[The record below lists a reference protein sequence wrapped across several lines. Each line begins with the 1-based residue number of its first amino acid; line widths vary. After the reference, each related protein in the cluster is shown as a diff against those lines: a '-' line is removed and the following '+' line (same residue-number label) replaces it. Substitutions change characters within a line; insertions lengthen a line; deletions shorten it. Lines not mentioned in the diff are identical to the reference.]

1 MRERRISLD
10 MWMEKQQQQ
19 QQQQQSLRSSPQ
31 HMLTNSILIQTDDGR
46 KYDSSIQYNRI
57 IDNDQ
62 YTRHHHKST
71 KPVLGLCMVV
81 SMFVILIMSE
91 HFGFSSFPLVV
102 TDSKYNYIRGNKPNM
117 RNSYNNNSSSN
128 SIDDGSINHEGGE
141 YNSSDTIDAFAL
153 TDDDLDDELIG
164 NDDDEE
170 IQQDFSRDNEE
181 DDIDKVDNQQKMKI
195 QTNVTNK
202 DDYNDL
208 KDTDTDIIDEV
219 VKATNQTI
227 VVLKKVANNTMNEFQ
242 EVAANIVNELIAEE
256 GLDNVDIGVHKTNVT
271 GESSLKQN
279 ISDSVSYNI
288 TLNIEDVQSE
298 GSNDTSTRVY
308 TGADDYQRTDI
319 NEDESS
325 EYEDNIDYETDDSKD
340 ENNQYQKAESVKVTD
355 QHDNYRYAAAPNY
368 DDDNT

>member
-1 MRERRISLD
+1 MR
-10 MWMEKQQQQ
+10 MMEKQQQH
-19 QQQQQSLRSSPQ
+19 QQQQSLRSSPQ

-102 TDSKYNYIRGNKPNM
+102 TDSKYNYIRGNKPNIG
-117 RNSYNNNSSSN
+117 NSYNSSISSD
-128 SIDDGSINHEGGE
+128 SIDDGSIAEDSS
-141 YNSSDTIDAFAL
+141 SSDIIDEFAL
-153 TDDDLDDELIG
+153 ADDDLDDELIG

-170 IQQDFSRDNEE
+170 IQQDDSYDNEE
-181 DDIDKVDNQQKMKI
+181 DEIDKVDNQQKMKI
-195 QTNVTNK
+195 QTDVTNK
-202 DDYNDL
+202 GDYIIDL
-208 KDTDTDIIDEV
+208 KDTDADIIDEV
-219 VKATNQTI
+219 VKATNQPI

-256 GLDNVDIGVHKTNVT
+256 GIDNVDIGVHKTNVT
-271 GESSLKQN
+271 GESSSKQN
-279 ISDSVSYNI
+279 IKDSVSYND
-288 TLNIEDVQSE
+288 TLNIDDEQSE
-298 GSNDTSTRVY
+298 GSYDTSTRVY
-308 TGADDYQRTDI
+308 TGADDYQRTNI
-319 NEDESS
+319 NEDESG
-325 EYEDNIDYETDDSKD
+325 EHEDNIDYETDDLKD
-340 ENNQYQKAESVKVTD
+340 ENNQYQKVESVKVVTD

>member
-1 MRERRISLD
+1 MRERRTSIE
-10 MWMEKQQQQ
+10 MRK

-71 KPVLGLCMVV
+71 KPVLGLCLVV

-102 TDSKYNYIRGNKPNM
+102 TDSKYNYIRGNKPNIG
-117 RNSYNNNSSSN
+117 NSYNSNSSSY
-128 SIDDGSINHEGGE
+128 SIDHGSINHEGGE
-141 YNSSDTIDAFAL
+141 YNSSDIIDALILA
-153 TDDDLDDELIG
+153 DDDLDDELIG

-170 IQQDFSRDNEE
+170 IQQNDSYDEE
-181 DDIDKVDNQQKMKI
+181 NDIDKVDNQQKIKI
-195 QTNVTNK
+195 QTNVTK
-202 DDYNDL
+202 KGDIIDL

-256 GLDNVDIGVHKTNVT
+256 GIDNVDIGVHKTNAT
-271 GESSLKQN
+271 GESSPKQN
-279 ISDSVSYNI
+279 ISDSVSYND
-288 TLNIEDVQSE
+288 TLNIDDEQSE
-298 GSNDTSTRVY
+298 GSYDTSTRVY

-319 NEDESS
+319 NEDESG
-325 EYEDNIDYETDDSKD
+325 EHEDNIDYETDDLKD
-340 ENNQYQKAESVKVTD
+340 ENNQYQKVESVKVVTD